1 MKKLLATIAAL
12 SLMLVLGAS
21 LSVAAETSGFD
32 ADARFAEGSPP
43 VIPHKIVDNAT
54 GESCLACHLKVG
66 SKATLCP
73 HPVRTYCTSCHLRSS
88 LEAPAQAPAKG
99 KKAGK

>member
-12 SLMLVLGAS
+12 SLMPALGAS
-21 LSVAAETSGFD
+21 LSVAAETSGFA
-32 ADARFAEGSPP
+32 ADARFAEGNPP
-43 VIPHKIVDNAT
+43 VIPHKILDNAT
-54 GESCLACHLKVG
+54 GESCLSCHLTVG

-88 LEAPAQAPAKG
+88 LEAPAPAPAKG